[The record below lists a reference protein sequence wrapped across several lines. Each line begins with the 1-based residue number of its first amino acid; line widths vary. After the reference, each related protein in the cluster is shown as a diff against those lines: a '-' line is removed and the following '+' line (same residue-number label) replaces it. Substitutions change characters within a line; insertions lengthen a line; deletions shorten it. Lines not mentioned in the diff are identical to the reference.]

1 MRFAA
6 RRLRAIVAGVAC
18 LAIPLAAAP
27 LQPAFSQAA
36 EKVTVRF
43 TWKLKGEYA
52 PLFVA
57 LDKGY
62 YKAEGLDVDLAEGSG
77 AQTVLK
83 LLASGNEK
91 FGYGPAVSAAQAVSQ
106 GLPVKVVALY
116 QTKAPMGVI
125 SFPDVALKSPKD
137 LEGKRLAISVGETF
151 GDMLAS
157 FTRINNVDIGKIQQI
172 QMDASAR
179 TSQFLTRKIDVM
191 SVYLS
196 NEWPQIEKRANV
208 KFNILRVS
216 DFGLNLLG
224 ASIIVGNAFA
234 EQNPETVRKLLRAT
248 AKGYRDAMADPKAAA
263 KTMAKYMKVPEDPEV
278 LDRQVEATVL
288 STNAPAGKPIGWQE
302 AARLAGQSGLAE
314 GDRRP
319 ARDQAAERV
328 LYQRL
333 SAVGSRRARP
343 AGWPKRAQRGLSPA
357 TPSAVPRA
365 IRPTR
370 AKATRGQRHVLPC
383 ARGAIDLAFLRP
395 CPPCGPRTVS

>member
-1 MRFAA
+1 MRAPA
-6 RRLRAIVAGVAC
+6 RRLRTIAALGTLMALVAALPGQHAVAQT
-18 LAIPLAAAP
+18 P
-27 LQPAFSQAA
+27 
-36 EKVTVRF
+36 EKITIRF

-62 YKAEGLDVDLAEGSG
+62 YRAEGLEVELAEGSG

-106 GLPVKVVALY
+106 SLPVRVVALY

-125 SFPDVALKSPKD
+125 SFPDVPLKSPKD
-137 LEGKRLAISVGETF
+137 LEGKRLAMSVGETF
-151 GDMLAS
+151 GDMLGP
-157 FTRINNVDIGKIQQI
+157 FTRINHVDINKIQQI

-179 TSQFLTRKIDVM
+179 SSQFLTRKIDVM

-208 KFNILRVS
+208 KFNMLRVS

-234 EQNPETVRKLLRAT
+234 EQNPDMVRKLLRAT

-263 KTMAKYMKVPEDPEV
+263 RSMAKYMKVPEDPEV

-288 STNAPAGKPIGWQE
+288 STNAPPGKPIGWQE
-302 AARLAGQSGLAE
+302 AADWQANLTLLKETGGLPEIKPLNAYYTNE
-314 GDRRP
+314 YL
-319 ARDQAAERV
+319 Q
-328 LYQRL
+328 
-333 SAVGSRRARP
+333 
-343 AGWPKRAQRGLSPA
+343 
-357 TPSAVPRA
+357 
-365 IRPTR
+365 
-370 AKATRGQRHVLPC
+370 
-383 ARGAIDLAFLRP
+383 
-395 CPPCGPRTVS
+395 

>member
-1 MRFAA
+1 
-6 RRLRAIVAGVAC
+6 
-18 LAIPLAAAP
+18 
-27 LQPAFSQAA
+27 
-36 EKVTVRF
+36 
-43 TWKLKGEYA
+43 
-52 PLFVA
+52 
-57 LDKGY
+57 
-62 YKAEGLDVDLAEGSG
+62 
-77 AQTVLK
+77 
-83 LLASGNEK
+83 NEK
-91 FGYGPAVSAAQAVSQ
+91 FGYGPAVSAAQAVNQ

-172 QMDASAR
+172 QMDSSAR

-302 AARLAGQSGLAE
+302 AADWQANLTLLKETGGLPEIKPLNAYYTN
-314 GDRRP
+314 DYL
-319 ARDQAAERV
+319 Q
-328 LYQRL
+328 
-333 SAVGSRRARP
+333 
-343 AGWPKRAQRGLSPA
+343 
-357 TPSAVPRA
+357 
-365 IRPTR
+365 
-370 AKATRGQRHVLPC
+370 
-383 ARGAIDLAFLRP
+383 
-395 CPPCGPRTVS
+395 